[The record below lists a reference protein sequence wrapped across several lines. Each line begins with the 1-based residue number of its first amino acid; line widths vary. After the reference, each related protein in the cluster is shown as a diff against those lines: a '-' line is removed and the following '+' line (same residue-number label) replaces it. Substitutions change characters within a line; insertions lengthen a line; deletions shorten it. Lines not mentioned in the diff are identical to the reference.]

1 MPVPIHLTTH
11 TTIVMPFTVIYLKL
25 RFSLPPPHSFHLNNF
40 VIDVAY
46 CDEMEPHHL
55 KPADLKLMYE
65 GINSGINVKHG
76 ECRSVAHDV
85 PVCVLN
91 CTILAVS
98 IFIPNCT

>member
-1 MPVPIHLTTH
+1 MPVHIHLTTH

-98 IFIPNCT
+98 IFIPNCI

>member
-1 MPVPIHLTTH
+1 MPVPTHLTTH
-11 TTIVMPFTVIYLKL
+11 TTIDMPLTIIGLKL
-25 RFSLPPPHSFHLNNF
+25 HFSSPPHSFHLNNF

-91 CTILAVS
+91 CTILVVS
-98 IFIPNCT
+98 SFIPKGI